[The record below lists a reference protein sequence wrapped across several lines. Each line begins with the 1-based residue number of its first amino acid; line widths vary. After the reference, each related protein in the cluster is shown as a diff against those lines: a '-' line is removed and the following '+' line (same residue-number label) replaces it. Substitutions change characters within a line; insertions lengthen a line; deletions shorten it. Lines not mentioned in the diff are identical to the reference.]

1 MAIPDDAVDLVK
13 LAIKAGDIYSAAAVH
28 KVSTGRDRK
37 QLESLMFGKRRDA
50 LMLARWEHTPPS
62 VLEVLSNSADRAVV
76 VRLDKNPN
84 APDLV
89 LSKLY
94 AEEVSARKGNLCLTV
109 LIAQHQH
116 TPMSVLENIAQFNN
130 DLESLLAVSKNP
142 IADAGILRVL
152 MHRMATSHIYITL
165 KKNVAANPSASADLL
180 EQIYAEGD
188 AYTRAA
194 VINHANCP
202 QFLIEHAMNDGDVL
216 VMRQLAAN
224 IRLTKDML
232 ARLAVSSDKAV
243 RCGVS
248 SNLLSTKVLINKL
261 VNDDSHTVRRAIAA
275 RADLTV
281 ANIKCLMCDSDHW
294 VRLWL
299 ARNPIVPRKILGRLS
314 KDHREDVRRAVA
326 RNPSCPTGLLKML
339 AKDENAWV
347 RAAVAYQQKSPKRLM
362 VRLSKELDI
371 DVLSGVANN
380 PNTPQKILQKLTAS
394 TEPDVRRGVILNN
407 KATRKTLLPLLE
419 DSYYLHRLML
429 VANPKLKDKDKWL
442 LRDDPDF
449 QVRFV
454 VFKWLA
460 NRLNK
465 VIVQ

>member
-1 MAIPDDAVDLVK
+1 MAIPDDAEDLVK
-13 LAIKAGDIYSAAAVH
+13 LALKAGDVYIAAAVH
-28 KVSTGRDRK
+28 EVSTGRDRK
-37 QLESLMFGKRRDA
+37 LLESLMFAKRRDA

-62 VLEVLSNSADRAVV
+62 VLEALSNSADGAVV
-76 VRLDKNPN
+76 IRLDKNPN
-84 APDLV
+84 TPDLV

-94 AEEVSARKGNLCLTV
+94 SNEVGARKGNLALTV
-109 LIAQHQH
+109 LIAQHQN

-142 IADAGILRVL
+142 VADAGVLKVL
-152 MHRMATSHIYITL
+152 MHRMDSSPFYITL
-165 KKNVAANPSASADLL
+165 KKNMAANPSASADLL
-180 EQIYAEGD
+180 DRIYAEGD

-194 VINHANCP
+194 VINHANFP
-202 QFLIEHAMNDGDVL
+202 QPLIAHAMNDSDVF

-224 IRLTKDML
+224 NRLTKEML
-232 ARLAVSSDKAV
+232 ARLALSSDKAV
-243 RCGVS
+243 RCGVA

-261 VNDDSHTVRRAIAA
+261 VNDDSHTVRRAVAA
-275 RADLTV
+275 RADLTM
-281 ANIKCLMCDSDHW
+281 ANIKSLMCDSDHW

-299 ARNPIVPRKILGRLS
+299 ARNPKVPRKFLLRLS
-314 KDHREDVRRAVA
+314 KDHRDDVRRAVA
-326 RNPSCPTGLLKML
+326 RNPCCPIRLLKIL

-362 VRLSKELDI
+362 MTLSKELDI

-380 PNTPQKILQKLTAS
+380 PNTPLKILQKLIAS
-394 TEPDVRRGVILNN
+394 PEPDVRRGVVLNH

-429 VANPKLKDKDKWL
+429 VASPQLKDKDKWL

-465 VIVQ
+465 LIVQ